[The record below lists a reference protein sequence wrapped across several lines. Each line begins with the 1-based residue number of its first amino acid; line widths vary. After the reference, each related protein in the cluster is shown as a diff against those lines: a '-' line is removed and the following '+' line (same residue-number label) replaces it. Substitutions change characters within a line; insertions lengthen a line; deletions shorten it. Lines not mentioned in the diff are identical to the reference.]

1 MESVGSGDCSA
12 TFVAMDT
19 SGHYTKLHHMGG
31 DSSHVH
37 LYHNYSLNNF
47 FNLMSSDDFRSG
59 ILCECTNMRAE
70 MQGSGGKSDWDIT
83 KYPEFTPF

>member
-1 MESVGSGDCSA
+1 MPEDITIESYSTVESVGSGDCGA
-12 TFVAMDT
+12 TLVAMDT

-37 LYHNYSLNNF
+37 LDHNYSLHNF

-70 MQGSGGKSDWDIT
+70 M
-83 KYPEFTPF
+83 